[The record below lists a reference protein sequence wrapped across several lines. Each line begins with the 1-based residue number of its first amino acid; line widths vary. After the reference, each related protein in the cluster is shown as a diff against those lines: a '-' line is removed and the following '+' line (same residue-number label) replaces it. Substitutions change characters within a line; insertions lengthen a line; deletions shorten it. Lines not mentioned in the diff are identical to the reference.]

1 MNNKDVV
8 RAYVDAFNAGDFDG
22 AIAQF
27 TPDAVIFGVLGQGP
41 PEAVRPIW
49 QDLHANMTERL
60 EIVGMV
66 AEADTVAVRF
76 RETGRFVGP
85 FRGLPG
91 HEPTGRPY
99 EIVAMEWFELANGK
113 IVRRWGA
120 RDSASITRQ
129 VLAA

>member
-1 MNNKDVV
+1 MDSKDVV
-8 RAYVDAFNAGDFDG
+8 RACVDAFNAG
-22 AIAQF
+22 
-27 TPDAVIFGVLGQGP
+27 
-41 PEAVRPIW
+41 
-49 QDLHANMTERL
+49 ERL

-66 AEADTVAVRF
+66 AEGDTVAVRF

-91 HEPTGRPY
+91 QAPTDRAY
-99 EIVAMEWFELANGK
+99 EIVAMESFELADGK

-129 VLAA
+129 VLG